1 MEMAEE
7 ISLKAKI
14 IYAALAVLFVVLLWL
29 GDEGKQPIVY
39 DGIELQ
45 HSMGLI
51 NTENALVIKKSA
63 GLIDSEDMRTLG
75 DILAGYSSVASTPN
89 YVMNRGIYKV
99 SLTYSVDQEGSV
111 LELWEQGSKIAAWP
125 IGTAEKELTAE
136 FALSRDA
143 KELQFRVN
151 YSGNGTLTLKKFS
164 LAPRTLFYTDTYFL
178 IAVFLLLHLVGWLYL
193 RSGRRISGERLVDAC
208 VILGAA
214 LLATTP
220 IMHTYLYNADDLC
233 YHLARLEG
241 LKDGILDGQ
250 VIPVNILPEGLQ
262 NNGYMNAMYP
272 YLFLYIGALLRIC
285 RVSLAFSYK
294 VLLFLANLGS
304 AVCAY
309 AAVKSMV
316 KSRRSVLLSVV
327 LYTLMPYRFTNILS
341 RGDLGETLALIFW
354 PMLIA
359 GLYHIVMGDRK
370 KWYFLVIG
378 FSGALQS
385 HILSV
390 AYVAAVCVLTV
401 LLYCVRI
408 VKDKRYV
415 ELIKAAALTVL
426 LNLWYVVPFVYY
438 YYNEELDKEVLRWSG
453 YYEQSINL
461 SNMTQSLSL
470 YNKQYFSLGLALL
483 GCLGIGVIYLLCE
496 KRGRVSGIDG
506 YMIYLFALGCIF
518 TFMTTGYFPSRALMG
533 NDFFTN
539 IATMLQ
545 FPWRFLGP
553 ASACFLFVGAVCLAR
568 SAFLKP
574 YRNVVA
580 AMLIGLNLLVIVT
593 VPTDNNHVPY
603 KNAQSLASKGHETKL
618 GTSVGLFYPHE
629 WRLMGA
635 TDDKLTTSVVLSDIG
650 DVSVRDF
657 KKEGTKAAVSYT
669 AVSPEAYIELP
680 LQNYLGY
687 RAKDELGQPVK
698 IEQGDGGRMRF
709 SVNGD
714 GAEHRIYV
722 RYGPVP
728 GFVIADVVSA
738 LAVLHCLYRG
748 WICRWFPFR
757 RRSEREGLTES
768 NEA

>member
-1 MEMAEE
+1 MAEE
-7 ISLKAKI
+7 ISLKVKI
-14 IYAALAVLFVVLLWL
+14 LYVALSALFIVLLWL
-29 GDEGKQPIVY
+29 GDEGKQPIAY

-51 NTENALVIKKSA
+51 NTENALVIKNAA

-75 DILAGYSSVASTPN
+75 DILAGYSSVASTPA
-89 YVMNRGIYKV
+89 YVMNRGIYTV
-99 SLTYSVDQEGSV
+99 SMSYGAEQKGSV
-111 LELWEQGSKIAAWP
+111 LELWEQENKIAAWP
-125 IGTAEKELTAE
+125 IEPEKKELTVD

-143 KELQFRVN
+143 KELQFRIN

-164 LAPRTLFYTDTYFL
+164 ITPHTLFYTDTYFL
-178 IAVFLLLHLVGWLYL
+178 IAVFLLLHLAVWLYL
-193 RSGRRISGERLVDAC
+193 KSGRNMSGEQLVDVC
-208 VILGAA
+208 VVLGAA
-214 LLATTP
+214 FLATAP
-220 IMHTYLYNADDLC
+220 MMQTYLYNADDLC

-272 YLFLYIGALLRIC
+272 YLFLYIGAFLRIC

-294 VLLFLANLGS
+294 VLIFLSNLGS

-316 KSRRSVLLSVV
+316 KSRRSVLLAVV

-354 PMLIA
+354 PMVIA

-370 KWYFLVIG
+370 KWYYLVIG
-378 FSGALQS
+378 FTGALQS

-390 AYVAAVCVLTV
+390 VYVAAVCVITV

-408 VKDKRYV
+408 VEERRYMEV
-415 ELIKAAALTVL
+415 LKAASLTML
-426 LNLWYVVPFVYY
+426 LNAWYVVPFLYY
-438 YYNEELDKEVLRWSG
+438 YFHEKLDKDVLRWSG

-461 SNMTQSLSL
+461 SNMTQSISL

-496 KRGRVSGIDG
+496 RRGRVSEGDG
-506 YMIYLFALGCIF
+506 FALYLFVLGGIF
-518 TFMTTGYFPSRALMG
+518 VFLTTGYFPSRALME
-533 NDFFTN
+533 NDFFRN

-553 ASACFLFVGAVCLAR
+553 ASACFLFVGAICLAR
-568 SAFLKP
+568 SEFLKP
-574 YRNVVA
+574 YRNVIA
-580 AMLIGLNLLVIVT
+580 AMLIGLNLLIIVT

-603 KNAQSLASKGHETKL
+603 KDAQSVASKGHETKL
-618 GTSVGLFYPHE
+618 VTSVGLFYPHE
-629 WRLMGA
+629 WRLKGA
-635 TDDKLTTSVVLSDIG
+635 TDDKLTTTVVLSDIG
-650 DVSVRDF
+650 DVSVRNYR
-657 KKEGTKAAVSYT
+657 KEGTKAAVSYT
-669 AVSPEAYIELP
+669 AVSPTAYIELP

-687 RAKDELGQPVK
+687 RAVDELGQPVE
-698 IEQGDGGRMRF
+698 IEQGEGGRMRF
-709 SVNGD
+709 SVTGD

-728 GFVIADVVSA
+728 GFIIADVVSA
-738 LAVLHCLYRG
+738 ATVIYCLYRG
-748 WICRWFPFR
+748 GICRWVLLR
-757 RRSEREGLTES
+757 RKPGGEEFTES
-768 NEA
+768 DET